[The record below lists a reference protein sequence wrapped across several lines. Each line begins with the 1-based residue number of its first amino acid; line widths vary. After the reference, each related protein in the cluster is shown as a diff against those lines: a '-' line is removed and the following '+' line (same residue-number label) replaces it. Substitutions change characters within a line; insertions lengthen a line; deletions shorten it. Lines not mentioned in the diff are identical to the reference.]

1 MCGRCSC
8 GSDIEEEDEV
18 ADVTSRNHAGGILVV
33 FSDIVIIIIAVKVD
47 SSNVIDDGSGDGNVD
62 DGDCDVVIDDDA
74 CGNVGGAIIKDD
86 DS

>member
-1 MCGRCSC
+1 MLPEIEISQFPCSRCSQC
-8 GSDIEEEDEV
+8 YR
-18 ADVTSRNHAGGILVV
+18 APLILPLV